1 MWNEI
6 GKHAAG
12 EVVDKATSTI
22 TSVKYIAYT
31 IIALI
36 VVVTLSII
44 TLTAFTVIG

>member
-22 TSVKYIAYT
+22 TSVKYIAY
-31 IIALI
+31 A
-36 VVVTLSII
+36 VVVLVVVI
-44 TLTAFTVIG
+44 TIAVVVLTAAAVT